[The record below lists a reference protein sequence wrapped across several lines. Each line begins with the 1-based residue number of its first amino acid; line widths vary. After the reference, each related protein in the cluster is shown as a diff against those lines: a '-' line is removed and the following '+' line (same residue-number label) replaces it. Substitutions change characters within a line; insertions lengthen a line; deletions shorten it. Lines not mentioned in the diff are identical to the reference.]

1 MVNSFQWITKAGLNP
16 SGHWSHVHLRVGLTH
31 PPDWTTSYSLTTVNI
46 LDTSSDD
53 RNKILDGFFFSLF
66 VSKGQSNNCPQ
77 SVFIY
82 KYINKY
88 RLSAGKEP
96 QMKVWIRVFFFQ
108 HCNNLVLWRG
118 CFFGGGVEEDQFF
131 YNYSSLW
138 TLRHPIKMEVTSP
151 VTCSSAGL
159 WSVSPQVSAFG
170 VRVHPLPPG
179 SFLLLTSL
187 QDRPERPCSS
197 AFTVTLRTLLMESL
211 ASFHTFLAARHCP
224 PFLTTLSH
232 ERRFLLY
239 WSLQHT
245 TSDTRFPKL
254 FTTKSWNSTR
264 LTTTGCGS

>member
-96 QMKVWIRVFFFQ
+96 QMKVFFFSTVTILFCEEVFF
-108 HCNNLVLWRG
+108 LV
-118 CFFGGGVEEDQFF
+118 GGLRRISFF

-254 FTTKSWNSTR
+254 FTTKSWSSTR
-264 LTTTGCGS
+264 LTTTDCGS